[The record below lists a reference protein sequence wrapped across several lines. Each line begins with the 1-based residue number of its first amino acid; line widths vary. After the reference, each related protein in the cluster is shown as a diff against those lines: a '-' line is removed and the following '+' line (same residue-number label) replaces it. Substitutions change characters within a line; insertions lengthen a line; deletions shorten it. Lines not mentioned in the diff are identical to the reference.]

1 MGHGVVSTASYEARK
16 QGVRSGMAGMFVLDP
31 TPNPFIINGL
41 HTEFIARKL
50 CPELVVVS
58 THFPRYMEISN
69 KVMDIFRRYDPN
81 MQPGGCDEGY
91 LKYVI
96 CFQDSCSLSYC
107 VVILPVSLNIVKLI
121 YSLRTNVSRKC
132 AISYTRRLVLRSAL
146 VLHRIRLSCRFQWL
160 R

>member
-1 MGHGVVSTASYEARK
+1 MPNRVGGPRSRVHGFIWGKKTGCTVWYGWYVCNFDS
-16 QGVRSGMAGMFVLDP
+16 
-31 TPNPFIINGL
+31 TPNPFIIHGL

-96 CFQDSCSLSYC
+96 C
-107 VVILPVSLNIVKLI
+107 
-121 YSLRTNVSRKC
+121 
-132 AISYTRRLVLRSAL
+132 
-146 VLHRIRLSCRFQWL
+146 LHRLSVFLLITRLIFQYHWIL
-160 R
+160 WNTFTCCGRMCPGDARYRTQGDWSYGQRWYRTE

>member
-1 MGHGVVSTASYEARK
+1 MSTASYEARK

-31 TPNPFIINGL
+31 TPNPFIIHGL

-96 CFQDSCSLSYC
+96 CLQ
-107 VVILPVSLNIVKLI
+107 
-121 YSLRTNVSRKC
+121 
-132 AISYTRRLVLRSAL
+132 
-146 VLHRIRLSCRFQWL
+146 RLSVFLLSRG
-160 R
+160 

>member
-16 QGVRSGMAGMFVLDP
+16 QGVRSGMAGMFVLDSI
-31 TPNPFIINGL
+31 PNPFIIHGL

-96 CFQDSCSLSYC
+96 CL
-107 VVILPVSLNIVKLI
+107 
-121 YSLRTNVSRKC
+121 
-132 AISYTRRLVLRSAL
+132 
-146 VLHRIRLSCRFQWL
+146 
-160 R
+160 